1 MLPDSLKRYAYNWP
15 ASSLET
21 VPGWQALE
29 EYPLVARA
37 MPETREEL
45 AQDSRWPAFFPV
57 PLSIITTS
65 DGTQTAL
72 EKEVGASIVNRF
84 PYVIA
89 LSFCR
94 EHLSQRHHTRHNF
107 TEILER
113 GGSAAVQFL
122 PPGPAVDAAMAAIA
136 STTDQDASSRIAQSG
151 LSVRRAITNDAPV
164 FDAAYMVYEA
174 RLVQPSKDFGGET
187 VYETAWKD
195 VGSHR
200 VYFLEINAI
209 QLREDIA
216 DGRSQIAWRSLP
228 AWSPQMEV
236 PAATPVNGGD
246 GGNRYRKGYSPQ
258 YRFPSSST
266 TAFESD
272 YRRNGMAVKLLPP
285 LPDDQVEVDND
296 RARWPC
302 FFPSAAGMITSW
314 AEPGVPNLMPC
325 GSTTI
330 VSRHPLTFAIA
341 VSYAPINQRYAP
353 RASLNIIRKTGR
365 FGCGVPFINDA
376 VLDAIRYAGNT
387 SLSMDANKVA
397 NSGLSIYPL
406 EWAPVL
412 AALPL
417 HFDCQVI
424 DEVRLGTHILFLG
437 EVRRIIARKDLTP
450 QNPLQWCAWPGL
462 VVPETGRTIAPE
474 PEQGT
479 LAAAR
484 VLPSR
489 GASLLGRTDHGV
501 DL

>member
-1 MLPDSLKRYAYNWP
+1 
-15 ASSLET
+15 
-21 VPGWQALE
+21 
-29 EYPLVARA
+29 
-37 MPETREEL
+37 MPESREEL
-45 AQDSRWPAFFPV
+45 AKDSRWPAFFPV

-113 GGSAAVQFL
+113 GGCVAVQFL
-122 PPGPAVDAAMAAIA
+122 PPGSETNAAMAAIA
-136 STTDQDASSRIAQSG
+136 SANDSVASSRIRQSG
-151 LSVRRAITNDAPV
+151 LSARRAITNDAPV

-174 RLVQPSKDFGGET
+174 RLVQPSKDFGGEP
-187 VYETAWKD
+187 VYDTPWKD

-216 DGRSQIAWRSLP
+216 DGRTQIAWRSLP
-228 AWSPQMEV
+228 AWSPQIQV
-236 PAATPVNGGD
+236 PAATLANGRDQGD
-246 GGNRYRKGYSPQ
+246 RYRKGYSAQ
-258 YRFPSSST
+258 YRFPSSTT

-272 YRRNGMAVKLLPP
+272 YRQSGMAVKLLPP
-285 LPDDQVEVDND
+285 LPKDQVEVDND

-353 RASLNIIRKTGR
+353 RASLNIVRKTGR
-365 FGCGVPFINDA
+365 FGCGVPFVNDA

-387 SLSMDANKVA
+387 SLSIDPDKVA

-406 EWAPVL
+406 EWSPVL

-437 EVRRIIARKDLTP
+437 EVRRILARKDLTP
-450 QNPLQWCAWPGL
+450 LNPLQWCAWPAL
-462 VVPETGRTIAPE
+462 VPAQAGRAAVPAAEIAAH
-474 PEQGT
+474 G
-479 LAAAR
+479 
-484 VLPSR
+484 LPSR
-489 GASLLGRTDHGV
+489 REPSLGRMDHGV